1 VVLWAGPVCASVS
14 KVAPPAVLMNNVN
27 FHNYQMQI
35 LSHLILNMDLFVFVI
50 FEFLSVV
57 TMMNIVPK
65 DVLPH
70 SQVEIK

>member
-1 VVLWAGPVCASVS
+1 
-14 KVAPPAVLMNNVN
+14 MNNVN

-70 SQVEIK
+70 SQVEIKWHFGGMKMKAAYSLKL